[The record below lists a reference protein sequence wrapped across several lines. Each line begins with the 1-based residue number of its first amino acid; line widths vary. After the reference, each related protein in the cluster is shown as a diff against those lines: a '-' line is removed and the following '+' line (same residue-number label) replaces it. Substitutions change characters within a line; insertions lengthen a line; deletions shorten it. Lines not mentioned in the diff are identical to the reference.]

1 MSKFQIILLSVFG
14 LFILLAV
21 MVFALYRGGSSSQE
35 ATVTVWGDLPSEAIS
50 QIIDTAVPNI
60 DKSLTIRYVEKSAD
74 SIDQEFTEALA
85 SGAGPDLLVVTQER
99 FLKNKPKLIY
109 IPYDSVGE
117 RDFGNSFVEEGE
129 LFLTKEGVYGL
140 PLAVDP
146 LVLYYNRDLLSAAGE
161 ARPIAY
167 WDEVYPMAL
176 KLTKKDPAGNLA
188 QSVIALGETRN
199 IPKFKEILSLLLL
212 QAGTPVTESIN
223 ANLRSA
229 LSNNYGLPVAPG
241 ESALD
246 FYTQFSNP
254 AKAYYS
260 WNRILPSAETHF
272 ASGDAVYY
280 LGFASELSALRNKN
294 PNLNLGIAPVP
305 QSRVS
310 GKKLTFGRLYAVS
323 ITRGT
328 RNASAALRA
337 ALILV
342 SRDISEPLSKSL
354 GLPPARRDI
363 LSGRQSDS
371 ALSVFYESALQARGW
386 LDPENVSTGN
396 IFGEMV
402 NAVTSG
408 RARTSEALG
417 AASRSLDNLIK

>member
-1 MSKFQIILLSVFG
+1 M
-14 LFILLAV
+14 
-21 MVFALYRGGSSSQE
+21 
-35 ATVTVWGDLPSEAIS
+35 
-50 QIIDTAVPNI
+50 
-60 DKSLTIRYVEKSAD
+60 
-74 SIDQEFTEALA
+74 
-85 SGAGPDLLVVTQER
+85 
-99 FLKNKPKLIY
+99 
-109 IPYDSVGE
+109 GE

-199 IPKFKEILSLLLL
+199 IPNFKEILSLLLL

-386 LDPENVSTGN
+386 LAPENFSTGN